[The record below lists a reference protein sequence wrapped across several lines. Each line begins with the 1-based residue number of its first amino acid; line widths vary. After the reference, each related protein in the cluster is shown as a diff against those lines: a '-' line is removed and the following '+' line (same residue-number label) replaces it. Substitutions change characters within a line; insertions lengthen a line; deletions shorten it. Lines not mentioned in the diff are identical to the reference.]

1 MEAVRLETNSIFWVI
16 ATGVFPQIR
25 ICISATVIFSMAEA
39 WNMVEQPMYFLKQ
52 KTLIPLSMFI
62 HEISGYSGTVL
73 FPASVI
79 SMIPMLLA
87 YVFFYD
93 GLQSGITLGGIHE

>member
-1 MEAVRLETNSIFWVI
+1 
-16 ATGVFPQIR
+16 
-25 ICISATVIFSMAEA
+25 MAEA
-39 WNMVEQPMYFLKQ
+39 WNMLEQPMYFLKQ
-52 KTLIPLSMFI
+52 ETLMPLSMFI